1 MEFSLKHN
9 SPESARGA
17 CQIIT
22 VTQAR
27 KLSSSGLRV
36 DKAGKGFLSSILK
49 RGDMDGKP
57 GQTLLLPAVPGLAV
71 QRVLLVGCGKTSE
84 FNLANFNKAAASAA
98 SAVDNSG
105 ASDAVSF
112 LADLDVKDCDLH
124 GKVRAIA
131 SASSFWA

>member
-9 SPESARGA
+9 TPESARGA

-36 DKAGKGFLSSILK
+36 DKASKGYLGSILK
-49 RGDMDGKP
+49 RGDMDGKT

-71 QRVLLVGCGKTSE
+71 QRVLLVGCGKESE
-84 FNLANFNKAAASAA
+84 MNERNFARVINSIATALTA
-98 SAVDNSG
+98 SG
-105 ASDAVSF
+105 ARDAEIYP
-112 LADLDVKDCDLH
+112 ADISLKGRDLGLENSPAYITPEQH
-124 GKVRAIA
+124 
-131 SASSFWA
+131 